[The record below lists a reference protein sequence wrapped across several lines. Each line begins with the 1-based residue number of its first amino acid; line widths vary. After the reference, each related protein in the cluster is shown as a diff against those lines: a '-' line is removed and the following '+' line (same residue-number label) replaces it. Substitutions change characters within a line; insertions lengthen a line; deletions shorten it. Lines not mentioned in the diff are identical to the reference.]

1 MAIVYITGGT
11 ELLDAVGPLWEKLN
25 MHHAQRSPHFAA
37 EYLHMTY
44 AERKAY
50 FQTLTQSAEL
60 RVDLVQDGETGR
72 YIGYCVSSLTAE
84 AGAVESIFIEADYR
98 GQGIG
103 DALMQHALAWM
114 DGHNVPVKRVVV
126 AAGNEEA
133 YGFYARYGFRP
144 RHIVLQQ
151 QSALDGGDHDF
162 Q

>member
-1 MAIVYITGGT
+1 MTIDYITGGT
-11 ELLDAVGPLWEKLN
+11 ELLDAVGSLWEKLN
-25 MHHAQRSPHFAA
+25 KHHAERSPYFAA
-37 EYLHMTY
+37 EHLQMTY

-50 FQTLTQSAEL
+50 FQTLAQSAEL
-60 RVDLVQDGETGR
+60 RVDLAQDSEIGR
-72 YIGYCVSSLTAE
+72 YVGYCVSARTGE
-84 AGAVESIFIEADYR
+84 AGVVESIFIEADYR

-103 DALMQHALAWM
+103 DALMQHTLAWM
-114 DGHNVPVKRVVV
+114 DDHNVSIKRVVV

-133 YGFYARYGFRP
+133 FGFYARYGFRP

>member
-11 ELLDAVGPLWEKLN
+11 ELLDAVGSLWEKLN
-25 MHHAQRSPHFAA
+25 VHHAQRSLYFASQH
-37 EYLHMTY
+37 LQMTY

-50 FQTLTQSAEL
+50 FMTLAQSAEL
-60 RVDLVQDGETGR
+60 RVDLAQDGETGQ
-72 YIGYCVSSLTAE
+72 YIGYCVSSLTVE

-103 DALMQHALAWM
+103 HTLMQHALDWM
-114 DGHNVPVKRVVV
+114 DAHSVPIKRVVV

-133 YGFYARYGFRP
+133 FGFYARYGFRP

-151 QSALDGGDHDF
+151 V
-162 Q
+162 

>member
-25 MHHAQRSPHFAA
+25 MHHAQRSPHFASQ
-37 EYLHMTY
+37 YLQMTY

-50 FQTLTQSAEL
+50 LQTLTQSAEL
-60 RVDLVQDGETGR
+60 RVDLAQDSETGH
-72 YIGYCVSSLTAE
+72 YVGYCVSAVTAE
-84 AGAVESIFIEADYR
+84 AGAVESIFIETDYR

-103 DALMQHALAWM
+103 DAFMQHALAWM
-114 DGHNVPVKRVVV
+114 DGHNVPVKRVIV

-151 QSALDGGDHDF
+151 A
-162 Q
+162 